1 MCDFFDDDNFGNG
14 RDDDD
19 EYPSICDRMRKMA
32 EEAARRKILGLPEE
46 KKPEEPSPTAKSPR
60 KRANFFSDLVDQIVK
75 AEVLL
80 VTEDGEPFAYD
91 EKLGYYQPCP
101 S

>member
-14 RDDDD
+14 RNDDD

-46 KKPEEPSPTAKSPR
+46 KKPEEPSPTAKSPPE
-60 KRANFFSDLVDQIVK
+60 AGQ
-75 AEVLL
+75 LL
-80 VTEDGEPFAYD
+80 LRSGGPDRGERCDPAHR
-91 EKLGYYQPCP
+91 GR
-101 S
+101 